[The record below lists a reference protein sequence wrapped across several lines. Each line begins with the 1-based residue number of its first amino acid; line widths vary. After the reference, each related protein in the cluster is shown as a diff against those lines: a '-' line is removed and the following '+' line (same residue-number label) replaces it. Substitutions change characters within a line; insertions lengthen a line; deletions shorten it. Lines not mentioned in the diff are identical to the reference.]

1 MGYLAT
7 EIIVLLA
14 GAAVIGLIIGWALF
28 GLGKNKAATTT
39 VAVRDEKTDNELKSE
54 RDSRKKAEVRILELE
69 ARETNFGER
78 LQERDT
84 KIAELMHQL
93 DEQARFRV
101 QSAAQVEERD
111 HKIAA
116 LEKTLAERT
125 AELAAQANA
134 VAPVA
139 LAVPE
144 STPGADPALLAEK
157 DEEIARL
164 TEEAQRLSEEV
175 AALTTGL
182 ENLKASDVQ
191 HAARVAQLERE
202 NAELRATLVTTADAT
217 PTTREEKDQIIAR
230 LNEEVTGLRAAYE
243 AAEQALEEQDAAIDK
258 LTRDLLTAQKK
269 LHAQPEPAPA
279 KAGPTRGGA
288 AAKGSAPS
296 PSAAPPVAPVAAPPL
311 PGPLEAAES
320 TVAVSLDALVA
331 QIDASPAPKSATPPP
346 IPPPLPPAP
355 VAKAPAQP
363 APVEA
368 SESTVAISL
377 DALVAQI
384 DSGPAKAAPPPLPPA
399 APAAKPAP
407 AVDVNE
413 STVAISLDALVA
425 QIDSGPAKASPPPVV
440 HAPVA
445 PAAPSVPPAPSGKAG
460 FDLSEATVALS
471 LDALVAQIDSG
482 PAKAPAPT
490 PAPPVVQPK
499 APQAPQAPEP
509 NESTVAISL
518 DALVAQIEAGGPK
531 APPPPPAPAPPA
543 AVEANESTVA
553 ISLADL
559 VAAVDSE
566 PEVTPLELDAPPA
579 PAGAFD
585 DLQRIRGIGSN
596 TAKRLNSAG
605 IRTWRQMAAL
615 SERDL
620 SQVADLLKISL
631 DKIKREQW
639 VEQARALTG
648 A

>member
-28 GLGKNKAATTT
+28 GLGKSRAAATT
-39 VAVRDEKTDNELKSE
+39 VAVRDEKTENELKSE
-54 RDSRKKAEVRILELE
+54 RESRKKAEVRILELE

-101 QSAAQVEERD
+101 QSAAQFDERD
-111 HKIAA
+111 QKIAA
-116 LEKTLAERT
+116 LEKALAERPVEV
-125 AELAAQANA
+125 A
-134 VAPVA
+134 APVA
-139 LAVPE
+139 TPAPEPVVP
-144 STPGADPALLAEK
+144 GIDPELLAEK
-157 DEEIARL
+157 DLEIARL
-164 TEEAQRLSEEV
+164 TEEAQRLTEEV
-175 AALTTGL
+175 SALTTGL
-182 ENLKASDVQ
+182 ENVKASDVQ
-191 HAARVAQLERE
+191 HSARVAQLERE
-202 NAELRATLVTTADAT
+202 NAELRATLITTADAT
-217 PTTREEKDQIIAR
+217 PTTSEEKDQIIAR

-269 LHAQPEPAPA
+269 LSAPPEPA

-288 AAKGSAPS
+288 AAKGN
-296 PSAAPPVAPVAAPPL
+296 APVAQAASPAKAVTAPPL
-311 PGPLEAAES
+311 PGPLEAADS
-320 TVAVSLDALVA
+320 TVAISLDALVA
-331 QIDASPAPKSATPPP
+331 QIDASPAP
-346 IPPPLPPAP
+346 IPPPLPPPAPKAP
-355 VAKAPAQP
+355 VPAPVEASESTVAISLDALVAQIDSGPAKAPPPLPPPPPAPAPKAP

-384 DSGPAKAAPPPLPPA
+384 DSGPAKAAAPAPAAAPIKAA
-399 APAAKPAP
+399 APAA
-407 AVDVNE
+407 
-413 STVAISLDALVA
+413 
-425 QIDSGPAKASPPPVV
+425 
-440 HAPVA
+440 
-445 PAAPSVPPAPSGKAG
+445 

-482 PAKAPAPT
+482 PAKAAAPIT
-490 PAPPVVQPK
+490 PAPVAAPK
-499 APQAPQAPEP
+499 APPAPEP

-518 DALVAQIEAGGPK
+518 DALVAQIEAGAPK
-531 APPPPPAPAPPA
+531 SPPTGSAPRPAAPPA

-559 VAAVDSE
+559 VAAVDNE
-566 PEVTPLELDAPPA
+566 PETIALELDAPPA

-605 IRTWRQMAAL
+605 IRTWSQMAAL
-615 SERDL
+615 SEKDL
-620 SQVADLLKISL
+620 NQVADLLKISL

-639 VEQARALTG
+639 VEQARALKG
-648 A
+648 S

>member
-28 GLGKNKAATTT
+28 GLGKNKAATTTT

-101 QSAAQVEERD
+101 QSAASVEERD

-116 LEKTLAERT
+116 LEKALAERS
-125 AELAAQANA
+125 AELAAQADA
-134 VAPVA
+134 VAPVVA
-139 LAVPE
+139 EP
-144 STPGADPALLAEK
+144 TPGVDPALLAEK
-157 DEEIARL
+157 DAEIARL
-164 TEEAQRLSEEV
+164 TDEAQRLSEEV

-191 HAARVAQLERE
+191 HAARVAKLERE

-217 PTTREEKDQIIAR
+217 PTTSEEKDQIIAR

-269 LHAQPEPAPA
+269 LHAQPEPVVA

-296 PSAAPPVAPVAAPPL
+296 PSAAPSVAPVSAPPL

-331 QIDASPAPKSATPPP
+331 QIDASPTPKSATPPP

-355 VAKAPAQP
+355 VAKAAAQP

-384 DSGPAKAAPPPLPPA
+384 DSGPAKAAPPPLPPV
-399 APAAKPAP
+399 APKPAP

-425 QIDSGPAKASPPPVV
+425 QIDSGPAKAAPPL
-440 HAPVA
+440 VA
-445 PAAPSVPPAPSGKAG
+445 PPAPPTPATPG
-460 FDLSEATVALS
+460 FDLSEATMALS

-482 PAKAPAPT
+482 PAKAPAPA

-499 APQAPQAPEP
+499 APQAPEP

-518 DALVAQIEAGGPK
+518 DALVAQIEAGAPK

-559 VAAVDSE
+559 VAAVDLE
-566 PEVTPLELDAPPA
+566 PEVIALELDAPPA

-620 SQVADLLKISL
+620 NQVADLLKISL

-639 VEQARALTG
+639 VEQAKALTG

>member
-101 QSAAQVEERD
+101 QSAAQAEEREQ
-111 HKIAA
+111 KFAA
-116 LEKTLAERT
+116 LEKALAERS
-125 AELAAQANA
+125 AELAALAIPA
-134 VAPVA
+134 APVA
-139 LAVPE
+139 TTLPE
-144 STPGADPALLAEK
+144 PAPGVDPELLAEK
-157 DEEIARL
+157 DAEIARL
-164 TEEAQRLSEEV
+164 TGEAQRLGEEV

-217 PTTREEKDQIIAR
+217 PTTSEEKDQIIAR

-269 LHAQPEPAPA
+269 LQAQPEPAVA

-288 AAKGSAPS
+288 AAKSSAPG
-296 PSAAPPVAPVAAPPL
+296 PSVAPPV

-355 VAKAPAQP
+355 PKVQAQP

-399 APAAKPAP
+399 APKAAP

-425 QIDSGPAKASPPPVV
+425 QIDSGPAKASP
-440 HAPVA
+440 APVA
-445 PAAPSVPPAPSGKAG
+445 PPAPPPPAKPG

-482 PAKAPAPT
+482 PAKAPAPP
-490 PAPPVVQPK
+490 PAPPVAQPN
-499 APQAPQAPEP
+499 APPAPQAPEP

-531 APPPPPAPAPPA
+531 APSAPPAPTAPA

-559 VAAVDSE
+559 VAAVDND
-566 PEVTPLELDAPPA
+566 PEVIALELDAPPA

-620 SQVADLLKISL
+620 NQVADLLKISL

-639 VEQARALTG
+639 VEQAKALTG